1 MRNGWRIEER
11 VAPAG
16 ELHAAWPSVEA
27 DPAVRAVARCRPTTT
42 AVVLGSTQPVD
53 TVDGMALASS
63 GWELV
68 RRRSGGGAVLVDPDD
83 PVWIDVWVPTGDPLA
98 TTDVTAAF
106 AWLGVAWGTALRGLG
121 LTGVDVQGDGPGA
134 CTRWSGQVCFGGVG
148 SGEVTV
154 DGRKVVG
161 LSQRRNRRGAW
172 FHGAGLL
179 HWEPTRLLGVL
190 ALSDDER
197 SAAATGLR
205 PAAAGIADVARAQGL
220 PLVPTAES
228 VTAALVHALS

>member
-1 MRNGWRIEER
+1 VRNGWRIEER

-16 ELHAAWPSVEA
+16 ELHASWPSVEA

-161 LSQRRNRRGAW
+161 LSQRRNRRGSTGPDSCTGSPPACSASW
-172 FHGAGLL
+172 RC
-179 HWEPTRLLGVL
+179 PTTSGR
-190 ALSDDER
+190 R
-197 SAAATGLR
+197 RR
-205 PAAAGIADVARAQGL
+205 PDCGPPPPAS
-220 PLVPTAES
+220 PTSPAPRVS
-228 VTAALVHALS
+228 RWSRRPNR